1 MDKSERIFHLHKMIN
16 GGKAPTCAQLME
28 ATQASRTTFN
38 RDYAHLKDFFGA
50 PVIYCPKRKGYL
62 YDPAQPRFE
71 MPGLWMS
78 PSELHALLACEQ
90 LLESV
95 QPGLLAPQLG
105 PLKSRIRHML
115 SHSGH
120 PYKTVADRI
129 RIRSSNARHPEPN
142 RFAIVAE
149 ATLRERQLLIDYS
162 PRSNDSASSDNMD
175 RLVEPQRL
183 IRYRDAWALVA
194 WCTRRQALR
203 YFSVDRITQPRVGEA
218 NQRPLAARELDRFSD
233 ASFGIFSGVATD
245 WAVLRFQ
252 PEPARWVADEH
263 WHPEQ
268 ISQWQPDGTYQLQ
281 IPYSDERE
289 LVMEILKYGAGVE
302 VIGPTALRETIKATL
317 SAAHDQYKIK
327 TTG

>member
-16 GGKAPTCAQLME
+16 SGKAPTCAQLME

-120 PYKTVADRI
+120 NYKTVADRI
-129 RIRSSNARHPEPN
+129 RIHSSNARHPEPN

-149 ATLRERQLLIDYS
+149 ATLRGQQLLMDYA
-162 PRSNDSASSDNMD
+162 PRSTHSTDKINTD
-175 RLVEPQRL
+175 RSVEPQRL
-183 IRYRDAWALVA
+183 IRYRDAWILVA
-194 WCTRRQALR
+194 WCRRRKGLR
-203 YFSVDRITQPRVGEA
+203 YFAVDRITQPRIGDA
-218 NQRPLAARELDRFSD
+218 NQYSLSAQELDRFSN

-252 PEPARWVADEH
+252 PEPAQWVADEH

-268 ISQWQPDGTYQLQ
+268 IGQWQPDGTYQLQ

-289 LVMEILKYGAGVE
+289 LVMDILKYGAGAE
-302 VIGPTALRETIKATL
+302 VMGPPELRLQIQEIHISALKNYLAT
-317 SAAHDQYKIK
+317 
-327 TTG
+327 